1 MLLTPPRSVSPPK
14 LTLISSRSSRSPHP
28 SLACKIQLDRTL
40 PTLADPFSSCRP
52 APAAVDKSS
61 STSSRVLTF
70 TGQSLL
76 RHRLVLSLLSRRP
89 IRIDGIR
96 PDDDQPGLQPHEV
109 SFLRL
114 VEKLTQ
120 GSRLEISYTG
130 TSLLFHPGTIQ
141 GGSVTHQCPNE
152 RGIGWFLEPLLALA
166 PFGKK
171 DLNLTLRGITTDG
184 RDASVD
190 TIRTSGLPHLAM
202 FLDVEG
208 VELRITKRGHPPLGG
223 GEVTFTCPSVRAIK
237 SGFDFTNVGR
247 VAKIRGIAHSVR
259 VSPQLANRLVASARS
274 VLNRYIPDIYIY
286 TDVYRGED
294 SGKSP
299 GYAITLLSSS
309 TSHVLHSSEASS
321 CPPPPTPSN
330 PSPSSSHTPPVPE
343 DLGVLV
349 ARQLLEEIKRGGCVD
364 RGWEWLVCTL
374 LVLGGEDVGRVMV
387 GGPLE
392 AFFVQHVRDLKVFF
406 GTTFK
411 IRPVTPSLPS
421 AASATT
427 ADGEDEDGDVDMAV
441 AARTA
446 PAASGNEAYIFSCV
460 GTGFVNTAKRAG

>member
-1 MLLTPPRSVSPPK
+1 MPAPK
-14 LTLISSRSSRSPHP
+14 PD
-28 SLACKIQLDRTL
+28 A
-40 PTLADPFSSCRP
+40 AG
-52 APAAVDKSS
+52 APAAAR
-61 STSSRVLTF
+61 SSRVLTF
-70 TGQSLL
+70 TGAAHL

-89 IRIDGIR
+89 VRIDRIR
-96 PDDDQPGLQPHEV
+96 ADDDEPGLRPFEV

-120 GSRLEISYTG
+120 GSRLEISYSG

-141 GGSVTHQCPNE
+141 GGQVTHQCPDD
-152 RGIGWFLEPLLALA
+152 RAIGWFLEPLLAIA

-171 DLNLTLRGITTDG
+171 DLALTLRGVTTDG

-202 FLDVEG
+202 FLDTEG

-237 SGFDFTNVGR
+237 SGFDFTQVGR
-247 VAKIRGIAHSVR
+247 ISKIRGIAHSVR
-259 VSPQLANRLVASARS
+259 VSPQLANRLVAAARS

-299 GYAITLLSSS
+299 GYAITLVASS
-309 TSHVLHSSEASS
+309 TSHVLHSAEATS
-321 CPPPPTPSN
+321 CPPPA
-330 PSPSSSHTPPVPE
+330 SSSSSSAAAAEPAHPPVPE
-343 DLGVLV
+343 DLGIAA
-349 ARQLLEEIKRGGCVD
+349 ARLLLDEVRRGGCVD
-364 RGWEWLVCTL
+364 RGWEWLVTTM
-374 LVLGGEDVGRVMV
+374 LVLGGEDVGRVV
-387 GGPLE
+387 VAGPFE
-392 AFFVQHVRDLKVFF
+392 AFLVEHLRDLKAFF

-411 IRPVTPSLPS
+411 IKDAVRT
-421 AASATT
+421 AAA
-427 ADGEDEDGDVDMAV
+427 AGAKEGDDDEDAEMASG
-441 AARTA
+441 AARA
-446 PAASGNEAYIFSCV
+446 PPPEEYVLSCV